1 LSYPYNANAR
11 TNPPTIANPAD
22 ATFATA
28 ALAVVVELAAVE
40 LTEVELAFEEVF
52 VAAVVSV
59 DDSVTFELD
68 WIIGVVELVED
79 GALEDVEVVTTVTVD
94 EGTDDVVVLV

>member
-1 LSYPYNANAR
+1 L
-11 TNPPTIANPAD
+11 
-22 ATFATA
+22 A
-28 ALAVVVELAAVE
+28 ALAVAELAEVELAG
-40 LTEVELAFEEVF
+40 VELAFEEVF

-68 WIIGVVELVED
+68 WIIGVVELAED

-94 EGTDDVVVLV
+94 EGIEDVVVLV